1 MINRSG
7 RNVSGKIVVRHRGC
21 RLNWRFVSLDHFRTL
36 LKLPA
41 FVVSYVKLSVKKP
54 YGALIKYLCGS
65 ISYIIAPVGLKVGC
79 KLNSFFIN
87 LDKRNFRYAGSIIF
101 LDCLKQNDIIYSY
114 YTASKVRSFYARSAG
129 TFCTLKYK
137 TQSKD
142 FFIVSMP
149 SGELT
154 KLPVNLRVFI
164 GRNSNSL
171 HKKEFLGSAG
181 YTRRLGFRP
190 TVRGV
195 AMNPVDHPHG
205 GRTKTSQPEVSP
217 WGWVAKRGY

>member
-1 MINRSG
+1 M
-7 RNVSGKIVVRHRGC
+7 
-21 RLNWRFVSLDHFRTL
+21 DHFRTL

-41 FVVSYVKLSVKKP
+41 FVVSYIKLSSKKP
-54 YGALIKYLCGS
+54 YGVLIKYLCGS
-65 ISYIIAPVGLKVGC
+65 ISYIIAPLGLKVGC
-79 KLNSFFIN
+79 KLNSLFIN
-87 LDKRNFRYAGSIIF
+87 LDKRNFRYVGSIIF
-101 LDCLKQNDIIYSY
+101 LDYLKQNDIIYSY
-114 YTASKVRSFYARSAG
+114 YTASKVRSFYSRSAG
-129 TFCTLKYK
+129 TFCKLKYK

-164 GRNSNSL
+164 GRNSNIL
-171 HKKEFLGSAG
+171 HKKELLGSAG

-205 GRTKTSQPEVSP
+205 GRTKTVQPEVSP
-217 WGWVAKRGY
+217 